1 MGPSSDCRAA
11 GLGHGA
17 EGIVVTPGRDTKRL
31 LEATHRLTGACLQ
44 RAQVSWFI
52 RRERKPEDTLDF
64 AHTDVKRALALS
76 REEGLALTGSSLTIT
91 VEASGWSWK

>member
-1 MGPSSDCRAA
+1 MQGCRAA

-17 EGIVVTPGRDTKRL
+17 EGIVVTPGRDIERL
-31 LEATHRLTGACLQ
+31 LEATHRLTGACFR

-64 AHTDVKRALALS
+64 AVQM
-76 REEGLALTGSSLTIT
+76 
-91 VEASGWSWK
+91 WSKDHQL